1 MKKAINFKQCI
12 LFCIIF
18 LYLFS
23 FSFKGIAAEKP
34 LIFPIPQEM
43 QVIQDVFT
51 LDESV
56 TIIIPENA
64 SEKDLKLAH
73 LLVGELS
80 AKYSLALKIETLS
93 AIPKNRKVIVM
104 GTIANPL
111 IQNYCLENNLEISQ
125 KSPGT
130 EGYILQVN
138 DKAVVI
144 GGWDDS
150 GAFYGMQSF
159 RQLLMNG
166 NGETVQGIKIRDWPN
181 LPLRG
186 IRLFVPGPENLAFFS
201 RFIKDFMALYKYNK
215 LFMEVNCMRLDKH
228 PEVNAGWIEFS
239 KYMQYSRSSA
249 MAGLYG
255 EEKNSTHHDAG
266 DGYILEKEDIRNIVK
281 NANNNFIE
289 VIPEIPSLTHAYYL
303 LTRHR
308 ELAEYQG
315 DIWPDTY
322 CPSNPESYKLMF
334 DVYDEYLDVI
344 HPKMVHIG
352 HDEWWGAPV
361 GSCPI
366 CNGKDYSMLYAG
378 DIIKIHNYFAK
389 KGIKIAMWGDYL
401 LESLRDTLV
410 QDHISSTGVKYQTP
424 GAVRPEVVRDSI
436 PKDILIFNWFWND
449 PKRDMEIQKFG
460 FKQIYGNMNST
471 IPDWDNRRKGLDVIG
486 GAPSSWAATNE
497 YNIGKDYA
505 GLYIACSN
513 MLWSKHTLSETD
525 MTEAVRGLLSSVHAS
540 FSGLRVPSEDGDPI
554 VPMDISPAY
563 NFSKETKV
571 LTKDLSKL
579 ISGEVNSNS
588 VVFNLPA
595 PAIKTDKCLIAV
607 GTQGVGENILTTKSN
622 SIPINDD
629 VSSLIFLHASA
640 RYAENKCADY
650 NIPDYFDSADLLG
663 WYEVVYEDGYKEII
677 PVQYG
682 VNILS
687 WSTNPPLDTYWKN
700 PVFCYAAN
708 AVNCSADMKNNPIT
722 FYAYEWV
729 NKRYGKVIREVN
741 LYGSSNF
748 QTTRYWYGMNV
759 RFDPLP
765 SNAIILA
772 GISKVLKREP
782 FVPKSK

>member
-1 MKKAINFKQCI
+1 MKKAVNFKLHF
-12 LFCIIF
+12 LFCVIF

-23 FSFKGIAAEKP
+23 FSFKGIASEKP

-43 QVIQDVFT
+43 QVIQNVFA
-51 LDESV
+51 LDEKV
-56 TIIIPENA
+56 TIIVPENV
-64 SEKDLKLAH
+64 SEKDLSLA
-73 LLVGELS
+73 LMLVGELS
-80 AKYSLALKIETLS
+80 SKYSLALKIETLS

-111 IQNYCLENNLEISQ
+111 IQNYCHENNLEISQ

-150 GAFYGMQSF
+150 GAFYGMQSL

-166 NGETVQGIKIRDWPN
+166 NGKTVQGVQIRDWPN
-181 LPLRG
+181 LPIRG

-239 KYMQYSRSSA
+239 KYMQYTRSSA

-266 DGYILEKEDIRNIVK
+266 DGYILEKEDIRNIIK

-361 GSCPI
+361 GSCPL

-471 IPDWDNRRKGLDVIG
+471 IPNWDNRRKGLDVIG

-554 VPMDISPAY
+554 VPIDISPAY

-571 LTKDLSKL
+571 LTKDLSKF
-579 ISGEVNSNS
+579 ISGEVKSNS

-607 GTQGVGENILTTKSN
+607 GTQGVGENILTTRSN

-663 WYEVVYEDGYKEII
+663 WYEVIYEDGYKEII

-687 WSTNPPLDTYWKN
+687 WSTDPPLDTYWKN

-708 AVNCSADMKNNPIT
+708 AVNCSVDMKNNPIT

-759 RFDPLP
+759 LFDPLP

-772 GISKVLKREP
+772 GISKVLKRVP
-782 FVPKSK
+782 FIPKTK

>member
-1 MKKAINFKQCI
+1 MIKRFNFWKSAGKFLISAAVLTGPLALSAID
-12 LFCIIF
+12 
-18 LYLFS
+18 
-23 FSFKGIAAEKP
+23 KP
-34 LIFPIPQEM
+34 LIFPIPQQLKITQEAFM
-43 QVIQDVFT
+43 V
-51 LDESV
+51 DES
-56 TIIIPENA
+56 ISILIPENA
-64 SEKDLKLAH
+64 SEADINLAKA
-73 LLVGELS
+73 LVRELS
-80 AKYSLALKIETLS
+80 DKYGVAIKIRAVSE
-93 AIPKNRKVIVM
+93 IPSTGRSVIM
-104 GTIANPL
+104 GTLNNPL
-111 IQNYCLENNLEISQ
+111 VRKYCSINRLELTEKKPGPEGYLLNVGNNLAIVA
-125 KSPGT
+125 
-130 EGYILQVN
+130 GY
-138 DKAVVI
+138 
-144 GGWDDS
+144 DDQ
-150 GAFYGMQSF
+150 GAFFGFQSL
-159 RQLLMNG
+159 RQLLIEG
-166 NGETVQGIKIRDWPN
+166 RGKKIRGVEVTDWPN
-181 LPLRG
+181 MPFRA
-186 IRLFVPGPENLAFFS
+186 IRLYVPGPDNIAFFK
-201 RFIKDFMALYKYNK
+201 RFMRDFMALYKYNK
-215 LFMEVNCMRLDKH
+215 VIIELNCMRLDRH

-322 CPSNPESYKLMF
+322 CPSNPDSYKLMF

-361 GSCPI
+361 GSCPL

-401 LESLRDTLV
+401 LESLRDTLY
-410 QDHISSTGVKYQTP
+410 QDRVSSTGVKYQTP
-424 GAVRPEVVRDSI
+424 GAVRPEIVRDSI
-436 PKDILIFNWFWND
+436 PKDILIFNWFWDD

-471 IPDWDNRRKGLDVIG
+471 IPNWDNRRKGLDVIG

-513 MLWSKHTLSETD
+513 MLWSKHTLSKTD

-554 VPMDISPAY
+554 VPIDISPAY

-571 LTKDLSKL
+571 LTKDLSNF
-579 ISGEVNSNS
+579 ISGEVKSNS

-607 GTQGVGENILTTKSN
+607 GTQGVGENVLATKSN

-640 RYAENKCADY
+640 GYAENKCADY
-650 NIPDYFDSADLLG
+650 NLPDYFDSADLLG
-663 WYEVVYEDGYKEII
+663 WYEVIYEDGYKEII

-687 WSTNPPLDTYWKN
+687 WSTDPPLDTYWKI

-708 AVNCSADMKNNPIT
+708 AVNCSVDMKNNPVT

-782 FVPKSK
+782 FIPKSK